1 MKMLQTQYNAIY
13 TLVHNEIIYI
23 RQFSKFV
30 MDEQP
35 DDILWYSS
43 ETGNTVIVTDEEEI
57 AELEELFVNILE

>member
-1 MKMLQTQYNAIY
+1 
-13 TLVHNEIIYI
+13 
-23 RQFSKFV
+23 